1 MTEFMPRLAGL
12 VPDALVPRHYRVM
25 LEDVELMVDIGFHDF
40 EVGSPQRLLVT
51 IEVGLDM
58 AAFAD
63 RDEVDSAWNYDALRV
78 IIHDV
83 VGGRRFNLQ
92 ETVVRTIYDRV
103 AARAGV
109 NALSVS
115 ARKPDVYPDARSVSV
130 TLSSF

>member
-12 VPDALVPRHYRVM
+12 VPDALAPRHYRVM
-25 LEDVELMVDIGFHDF
+25 LEDVELMLDIGFHDF

-51 IEVGLDM
+51 IEVSLET

-63 RDEVDSAWNYDALRV
+63 GDEVASAWNYDALRTIV
-78 IIHDV
+78 HDV
-83 VGGRRFNLQ
+83 VAGKRFNLQ
-92 ETVVRTIYDRV
+92 ETVVRAIYDRV

-109 NALSVS
+109 NALSVT

-130 TLSSF
+130 TLSS

>member
-12 VPDALVPRHYRVM
+12 VPDALAPRRYRVV

-51 IEVGLDM
+51 IEVDLDA

-63 RDEVDSAWNYDALRV
+63 GDEVGSAWNYDALRV
-78 IIHDV
+78 IVHDV
-83 VGGRRFNLQ
+83 VAGRRFNLQ
-92 ETVVRTIYDRV
+92 ETVVRTIYERV

-109 NALSVS
+109 KALSVT
-115 ARKPDVYPDARSVSV
+115 ARKPDVYPDARAVGV
-130 TLSSF
+130 TLASF